1 MTTLESVNVRPAGH
15 TYESS
20 ISADDAQ
27 CPYCGQSISRK
38 EYREIQT
45 RIADEERARIADV
58 EKALQERFARERE
71 QAEGKKV
78 AEIEKAKRDAARAA
92 EQQVKALRAPWRRR
106 SPSAWPRSAKRPR
119 RGWARRSLPSAP
131 AHMASG

>member
-1 MTTLESVNVRPAGH
+1 MTILEPVNVRPAGH
-15 TYESS
+15 THESS

-38 EYREIQT
+38 EYREIQA

-71 QAEGKKV
+71 QAEVKKV
-78 AEIEKAKRDAARAA
+78 AEIEKAKRDAAKAA
-92 EQQVKALRAPWRRR
+92 EQQVKALKAT
-106 SPSAWPRSAKRPR
+106 
-119 RGWARRSLPSAP
+119 L
-131 AHMASG
+131 